1 MFTDTKDRTKLCL
14 WSHLSFGIEI
24 FSLNVSLKAV
34 FPFGSEQTMLTWV
47 NELINLFL
55 IPAKCVS
62 TYNDVLHHKSFGD

>member
-1 MFTDTKDRTKLCL
+1 MTPNGDKN
-14 WSHLSFGIEI
+14 HLKG
-24 FSLNVSLKAV
+24 V

-62 TYNDVLHHKSFGD
+62 TYNDVSHHKSFGD